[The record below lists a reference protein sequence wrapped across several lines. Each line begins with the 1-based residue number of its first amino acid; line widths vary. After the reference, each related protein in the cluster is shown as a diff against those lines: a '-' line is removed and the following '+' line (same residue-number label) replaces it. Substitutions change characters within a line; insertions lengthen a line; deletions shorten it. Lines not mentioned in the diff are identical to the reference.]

1 MVIARRAITI
11 HLKTPYVFFHFFFI
25 SNTPLH
31 TTPTTTY
38 APYWKTCRSRAP
50 TSNLSSPTNR
60 STDAHARKLMNYS
73 QPTFGAVSGHRAQ
86 WSRSMAVLARKKCGS
101 TFGSATYI
109 PPMRKTKML
118 RAFTPLIDT
127 KSIEIDSRLHIEI
140 STPYVESHRTH
151 ARDTRIYHAQAE
163 TIMIKVEKRDE

>member
-11 HLKTPYVFFHFFFI
+11 HLKTPYVFFHLF
-25 SNTPLH
+25 SS
-31 TTPTTTY
+31 PTHLSIPHPPPY

-60 STDAHARKLMNYS
+60 STDARARKLISNS

-86 WSRSMAVLARKKCGS
+86 WSRSMAVLARKTCGS
-101 TFGSATYI
+101 SFGSATYI
-109 PPMRKTKML
+109 PPMRKTIML
-118 RAFTPLIDT
+118 RAFTPLIHT
-127 KSIEIDSRLHIEI
+127 KSIEIDSRLRIEI

-163 TIMIKVEKRDE
+163 TIMIKVENRDE